1 MIFQNYFELSEV
13 TEPSK
18 TLHRWCSLSL
28 LAGVVGTNVYIKHG
42 NTKLYP
48 NLYVVLLGTLSS
60 KYPAAIDLLKAV
72 YASAAKDVV
81 VGDAAAIWTRL
92 EEVQRQELIVEVM
105 MGDAV
110 GDTPSFANG
119 VTTVSKEMDIFEDA
133 WDFNGVL
140 TTSGQKKGKSAY
152 FLTPRLNLLLST
164 TPDIFAQ
171 VFPANNVNTHLLSQL
186 IVINGGNPR
195 KKIAWPLPYSTDT
208 LAKIKT
214 ELGRVSQ
221 LRGEMQF
228 STEAKQFLT
237 AAYNKWIPISDSRLM
252 AYASNRQ
259 LQLIK
264 IAMLVAIENY
274 TLHIGKSHVILA
286 AKILSFAEAQMPI
299 ALGEYGI
306 DRQSHIRGRIMH
318 LLNSRFPETSTMG
331 DIYKAVQQDVKN
343 FTETADL
350 VSSLLL
356 AGKIVASKQS
366 FAPVNQTGFMEQDGF
381 SISSE
386 SLWEARS

>member
-18 TLHRWCSLSL
+18 TLHRWCGLSL

-60 KYPAAIDLLKAV
+60 KYPAAIDLLKSV
-72 YASAAKDVV
+72 YASAGKDVV
-81 VGDAAAIWTRL
+81 VGDATSIWTRL
-92 EEVQRQELIVEVM
+92 EEVQPEGLIASLM
-105 MGDAV
+105 MGDEV
-110 GDTPSFANG
+110 EPEPTFTNG
-119 VTTVSKEMDIFEDA
+119 ITTVTKAMEIFENG
-133 WDFNGVL
+133 WDFNGLL
-140 TTSGQKKGKSAY
+140 TTPGQKKKPVQ

-186 IVINGGNPR
+186 IVVNGGNPR
-195 KKIAWPLPYSTDT
+195 KKIAWPLPYNTE
-208 LAKIKT
+208 LLRKIKE
-214 ELGRVSQ
+214 ELVKVSKI
-221 LRGEMQF
+221 RGEMSF
-228 STEAKQFLT
+228 SNEAKQFLT
-237 AAYNKWIPISDSRLM
+237 ISYNNWIPISDSRLM
-252 AYASNRQ
+252 AYASKRQ
-259 LQLIK
+259 IQLIK

-274 TLHIGKSHVILA
+274 TLHIGKSHVVTA
-286 AKILSFAEAQMPI
+286 AKILAFAEAQMPV

-343 FTETADL
+343 YTEVADL
-350 VSSLLL
+350 VNSLIL
-356 AGKIVASKQS
+356 AGKIVASRGS

-381 SISSE
+381 SMSSE
-386 SLWEARS
+386 TLWEAKS